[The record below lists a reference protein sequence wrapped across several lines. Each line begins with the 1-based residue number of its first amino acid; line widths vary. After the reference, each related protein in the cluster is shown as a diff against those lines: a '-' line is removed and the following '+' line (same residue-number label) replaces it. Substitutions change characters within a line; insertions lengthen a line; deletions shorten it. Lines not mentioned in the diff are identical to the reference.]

1 MPQSA
6 VLQEYIMVSHAE
18 NENNPGNLLI
28 ADSDSD
34 SSSNT
39 STNTITIMYDNVKS
53 DTDTDTDINT
63 NNVINT
69 CNYTYT
75 YSDNVDQIYE
85 NYAISSDKA
94 YHHYYKYMPIIV
106 IIILCLSIPFI
117 VGNIYY
123 AINSKCA
130 TTVLYGIVSLRNHML
145 LYAIYQCSFLYIM
158 LILLCNHELFF
169 LNITKILLVI
179 NNVIIASFTIT
190 GAIINEYYVETSI
203 CKRSDPAICYMYTI
217 TLIQII
223 AAGCKVLYN
232 YNNKNKNM

>member
-1 MPQSA
+1 MSQST
-6 VLQEYIMVSHAE
+6 VLHEYIMVPSAE
-18 NENNPGNLLI
+18 NEGNSGNILI
-28 ADSDSD
+28 IDSDSESD
-34 SSSNT
+34 DNANNIKSNT
-39 STNTITIMYDNVKS
+39 DITTNAN
-53 DTDTDTDINT
+53 TDID
-63 NNVINT
+63 
-69 CNYTYT
+69 T
-75 YSDNVDQIYE
+75 YSENMTEEYEQYQI
-85 NYAISSDKA
+85 NSDKA
-94 YHHYYKYMPIIV
+94 YHHYYKCMPIIV
-106 IIILCLSIPFI
+106 TIVVCISIPFI

-145 LYAIYQCSFLYIM
+145 IYAIYQCSVLYMMI
-158 LILLCNHELFF
+158 ILLCNYELFF
-169 LNITKILLVI
+169 LNVTKALFVI
-179 NNVIIASFTIT
+179 NNIIIATFTVT